1 MKHLVVGILAH
12 VDAGKTTLSEAML
25 YKSGTIRNAGRVD
38 KGDAFL
44 DTFELEKQRGITIF
58 SKQAVLPLD
67 TMSMTLLDT
76 PGHVDFSAETERTL
90 QVLDYA
96 ILLISGADGVQGH
109 TRTLWNLLKKYEI
122 PTFLFFNKMDQ
133 PGTDKKALL
142 QECKEKLSDGMVD
155 FSEIFGDK
163 SLKSSSDGIKDNSSD
178 GIKNNISDDFI
189 ENVAV
194 CDDRLLEQFLEGN
207 LKPDSEEL
215 TESIRDLVCERK
227 LFPCLFG
234 AALHMQ
240 GVEELLQCIEKYTRL
255 PEYPAEFGA
264 KVFKIS
270 RDEQGNRLTFCKITG
285 GKLKVKDL
293 LEDEDWKEKVNQIR
307 IYSGAKYQT
316 TDSADAGQICTLT
329 GLSHTYPGEGLGNDS
344 SGYTPVLEPV
354 MTYQMILPD
363 DVDAAVMLPKV
374 RQLEEEEPQ
383 LHVVWEEKLKEIHVQ
398 IMGEV
403 QLEILKSM
411 ILQRFGVEVRFGC
424 GHIVYK
430 ETIQDIVEGIGHF
443 EPLRH
448 YAEVHL
454 LLEPLEPGSG
464 IQVAASCSEDLLDRN
479 WQRLI
484 LTHLEEKEH
493 RGVLTGSAITDIKM
507 TLVSGKAHLKHT
519 EGGDFRQATY
529 RAVRQGLMQAK
540 SVLLEPFYS
549 FSLEIPEQMLGR
561 GMTDVERMHGTFEPP
576 MIEGGV
582 AVLKG
587 KAPVSCMQSYQNEVT
602 AYTRGQGRLT
612 LELAGYGPCHNTEE
626 VLAERQYDPELD
638 MSNPAGSV
646 FCAHGAGFVVPW
658 YQVPEYM
665 HLESIENF
673 SGEVRSVQPRIPEQ
687 KEQGSIGTDEI
698 DAILSRTFY
707 ANSQSKVGTRKWSSY
722 SRNSGKDYS
731 ASGKYYPVSGKYYPV
746 SGTECLT
753 KEYLLV
759 DGYNIIFAWQ
769 DLKELAEINID
780 SARGKLLDVL
790 CNYQGIK
797 KCEVIAVFDAYR
809 VAGHATEISD
819 YHNIHVVFT
828 KEAETADQYIEKFAH
843 ENGKKYKVTVATSDG
858 LEQIIIRG
866 QGCFLLSAREFQKE
880 IAHANQVLRTDYLE
894 KQKSNK
900 QYMLDGLNEDTKE
913 QIADYLQKYDG

>member
-76 PGHVDFSAETERTL
+76 PGHVDFSAEMERTL

-109 TRTLWNLLKKYEI
+109 TRTLWNLLKKYEV

-155 FSEIFGDK
+155 FSEIFGDE
-163 SLKSSSDGIKDNSSD
+163 
-178 GIKNNISDDFI
+178 FI

-215 TESIRDLVCERK
+215 TESIRDLVCGRK

-240 GVEELLQCIEKYTRL
+240 GVEALLQCIEKYTRL

-316 TDSADAGQICTLT
+316 AGSADAGQICTLT
-329 GLSHTYPGEGLGNDS
+329 GLSHTYPGEGLGSDS

-411 ILQRFGVEVRFGC
+411 ILQRFGVEVHFGC

-430 ETIQDIVEGIGHF
+430 ETIQDIVEGVGHF

-612 LELAGYGPCHNTEE
+612 LVLAGYGPCHNTEE
-626 VLAERQYDPELD
+626 VLAEKQYDPELD
-638 MSNPAGSV
+638 MRNPAGSV

-665 HLESIENF
+665 HLESIEDF
-673 SGEVRSVQPRIPEQ
+673 SGEVRAVQQRIPEQ
-687 KEQGSIGTDEI
+687 KEPGSIGTDEI
-698 DAILSRTFY
+698 DAILSKTFY

-722 SRNSGKDYS
+722 SRNSGNYGNTGNTGRDAAGTESRTYS
-731 ASGKYYPVSGKYYPV
+731 YGRDSSNSGK
-746 SGTECLT
+746 ECST

-900 QYMLDGLNEDTKE
+900 QYMMDDLNESTKE